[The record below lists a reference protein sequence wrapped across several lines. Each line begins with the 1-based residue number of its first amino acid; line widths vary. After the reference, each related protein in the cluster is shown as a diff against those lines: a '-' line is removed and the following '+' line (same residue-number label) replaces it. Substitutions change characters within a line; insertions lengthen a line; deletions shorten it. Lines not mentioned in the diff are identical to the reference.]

1 MHEDS
6 LVRSLLRQIDELVA
20 DRGGGRVVSVCV
32 EAGPLSGIEPT
43 LFAEAFYRRR
53 EDHCAAEAELQ
64 IEAVGLSCRC
74 RDCTKD
80 YIVEELRFVCP
91 HCGGH
96 AIDVLAGDAVVLKS
110 FTLLPVEAAEI
121 TS

>member
-20 DRGGGRVVSVCV
+20 DHGGGRVVGVCV

-53 EDHCAAEAELQ
+53 EGHGAAEAELQ
-64 IEAVGLSCRC
+64 IESVGLSCRC
-74 RDCTKD
+74 RVCARD

-91 HCGGH
+91 HCGGD
-96 AIDVLAGDAVVLKS
+96 AVDVIAGDAVVLKS
-110 FTLLPVEAAEI
+110 IVLMPFEAAEVA
-121 TS
+121 S